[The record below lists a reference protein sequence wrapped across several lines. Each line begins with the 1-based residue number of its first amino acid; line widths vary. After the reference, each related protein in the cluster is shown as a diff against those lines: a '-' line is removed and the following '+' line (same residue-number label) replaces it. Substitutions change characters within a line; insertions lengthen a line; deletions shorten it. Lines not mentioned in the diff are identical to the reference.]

1 MSELRPESPVRR
13 PQTARPREDT
23 VPEVEPPTTAELE
36 AIQRHLVTL
45 PVQEGAEVEDDDQL
59 GVTFVRGHSAGPDM
73 TYAAMP
79 QWDSTSWPDALT
91 AVRGRMLDQN
101 SWPSMLLTD
110 RLEHP
115 PELPAELRRQGWS
128 PVMSETVLWVG
139 HASVVPHLDPGMR
152 IEAVQARSLET
163 HERLERRIFGIGAD
177 QVERRRAALGSA
189 LEDGRLRAW
198 VVWLDDEPVAVARL
212 SQGDGVAGLQAIGVV
227 EPHRGRGYGT
237 LITTIATRAGMAT
250 GNRIVWL
257 SVRDENDPAVSVYG
271 TLGFRRAFGWTRW
284 LMTGDPRR

>member
-128 PVMSETVLWVG
+128 PVMSETVLWAG

-177 QVERRRAALGSA
+177 QVERRRAALGTA

-257 SVRDENDPAVSVYG
+257 SVREENDPAVSVYG